1 MDKTAHN
8 HGDLDEI
15 SIQEQS
21 LRNNKINNNNEF
33 SVSIQGTNDKE
44 KIKCAASMASDWAT
58 TGSML
63 PFFLQKRKVWSKCRL
78 LV

>member
-8 HGDLDEI
+8 HADLDEI

-21 LRNNKINNNNEF
+21 IRNNKINNNNEF
-33 SVSIQGTNDKE
+33 SVSIRGTNDKE
-44 KIKCAASMASDWAT
+44 KTIFAASMASDGAI

-63 PFFLQKRKVWSKCRL
+63 PFFLQKRKV
-78 LV
+78 

>member
-1 MDKTAHN
+1 MHKTAHN

-21 LRNNKINNNNEF
+21 LRNNKVNNNSEF

-44 KIKCAASMASDWAT
+44 KTKFAASMASDQSI
-58 TGSML
+58 TGCML
-63 PFFLQKRKVWSKCRL
+63 PFFLQKRKV
-78 LV
+78 